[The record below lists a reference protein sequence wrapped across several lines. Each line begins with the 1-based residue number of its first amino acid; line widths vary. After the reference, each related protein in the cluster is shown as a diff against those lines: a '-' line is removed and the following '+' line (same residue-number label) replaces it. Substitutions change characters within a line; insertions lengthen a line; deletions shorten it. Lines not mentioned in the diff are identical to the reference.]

1 MNEKWY
7 VAPSYKY
14 ATIKKVDEENHKAY
28 IVEKCDR
35 CGGAGVIASRVEN
48 GKIIPIPVDGG
59 VCYKCNG
66 SGLVQ
71 KWVKAYTEKEYDRY
85 IKSQER
91 TRERK
96 ADKEKARIA
105 ELDAKAG
112 ENKAALLKKF
122 GFDVENPTVY
132 LISGNTFE
140 IKDWIKERGGR
151 YNPALNWYFTENS
164 NQLPEGY
171 EYIAVPF
178 DDLYD
183 WYPRVKRIEL
193 KNNAKEIAE
202 AARIAAMP
210 ESKSEWVGEVKQ
222 RMRDLKVVLTGAR
235 AVSSAYGE
243 SIMFTFEYGD
253 NLLVW
258 FTSCPP
264 DEDKAIVGHEYLL
277 TGTVKKHDAYRGVKQ
292 TYLNR
297 CILKEIAI

>member
-1 MNEKWY
+1 MDEKWY
-7 VAPSYKY
+7 VAPSYEH
-14 ATIKKVDEENHKAY
+14 AEIKKIDEENHKAY
-28 IVEKCDR
+28 IKEVCPR
-35 CGGAGVIASRVEN
+35 CSGLGIIVSRVEN
-48 GKIIPIPVDGG
+48 GIMIPIPVDGG
-59 VCYKCNG
+59 VCYQCNG
-66 SGLVQ
+66 DKYIY
-71 KWVKAYTEKEYDRY
+71 KWVKAYTEKEYTRY
-85 IKSQER
+85 TKNQER
-91 TRERK
+91 AKERRIE
-96 ADKEKARIA
+96 KEKARIA
-105 ELDAKAG
+105 ELDAKAE
-112 ENKAALLKKF
+112 ENKAALLEKF

-151 YNPALNWYFTENS
+151 YNPALNWYFTGNS

-202 AARIAAMP
+202 AARIAAIP

-222 RMRDLKVVLTGAR
+222 RMRDLKVTLSSAR
-235 AVSSAYGE
+235 ACSSAYGT
-243 SIMFTFEYGD
+243 SIMFTFDYNG
-253 NLLVW
+253 NTLIW

-264 DEDKAIVGHEYLL
+264 DEEDAVVGNEYLL
-277 TGTVKKHDAYRGVKQ
+277 TGTVKKHDTYRGVKQ

-297 CILKEIAI
+297 CILKEVC